1 MTTDTTDEPTVRSH
15 ETGWSRARRPRAES
29 APRTWVPAVEDG
41 TTPRGPHTGPES
53 HIVRGED

>member
-1 MTTDTTDEPTVRSH
+1 MTTDTTDEPTVRSQ
-15 ETGWSRARRPRAES
+15 ESGRPKARRTRAES

-41 TTPRGPHTGPES
+41 TTPRGPHAGPES